1 MKFFKRTFLLFTLM
15 ASQFLSGC
23 GGGGEDG
30 DGVTCS
36 DGWISSSKDKQGACS
51 SHGGIKS

>member
-1 MKFFKRTFLLFTLM
+1 M